1 MILWLR
7 RSPTERPWCR
17 AWLLSSHAITCSTRL
32 TSKCTTS
39 GTHTTR
45 AVTDARIPDGRQH
58 QKMTSW
64 ASMRYAVVDVEG
76 NGQQPPDLVEVAVV
90 PVAAG
95 IIGAPASWLVKPPRP
110 VSRIAARI
118 HGLTNE
124 ALAAAPAFADIESE
138 VREALDADVLVAHN
152 AHVDVGVL
160 RRYLGGWECPEV
172 LDTLKLARRLLPGQV
187 SYKLSAQRSRWLT
200 ACPPALSRIAP
211 PSTPW

>member
-1 MILWLR
+1 
-7 RSPTERPWCR
+7 
-17 AWLLSSHAITCSTRL
+17 
-32 TSKCTTS
+32 
-39 GTHTTR
+39 
-45 AVTDARIPDGRQH
+45 
-58 QKMTSW
+58 
-64 ASMRYAVVDVEG
+64 MRYAVVDVEG

-124 ALAAAPAFADIESE
+124 ALAAAPAFADIDSE

-172 LDTLKLARRLLPGQV
+172 LDTLKLARRLLPGQL
-187 SYKLSAQRSRWLT
+187 SYKLGALVT
-200 ACPPALSRIAP
+200 AFSLADSLPSGLVPHRATFDALVTARLFVRLATRHDGNSLSLGELRGPESGGDRDAE
-211 PSTPW
+211 TLF

>member
-1 MILWLR
+1 M
-7 RSPTERPWCR
+7 
-17 AWLLSSHAITCSTRL
+17 
-32 TSKCTTS
+32 S

-76 NGQQPPDLVEVAVV
+76 NGQQPPDLVAVAVV

-152 AHVDVGVL
+152 AISDLHA
-160 RRYLGGWECPEV
+160 RHREV
-172 LDTLKLARRLLPGQV
+172 PVEIQLLKLTEETGEAAEAFIGMHGLNSRKGVCRSRDDLLAELADVIITAAVAMTGVTGGDVEEALSHLEQRLTVVTERARR
-187 SYKLSAQRSRWLT
+187 
-200 ACPPALSRIAP
+200 
-211 PSTPW
+211 

>member
-7 RSPTERPWCR
+7 RSLAERPWCP
-17 AWLLSSHAITCSTRL
+17 AWLLSSHAITCSKRL
-32 TSKCTTS
+32 TSEWTTS

-45 AVTDARIPDGRQH
+45 AVTDAPIPDGRRH

-76 NGQQPPDLVEVAVV
+76 DGEQPPDLVQVAVV

-124 ALAAAPAFADIESE
+124 ALAVAPAFADIESE

-152 AHVDVGVL
+152 AGTSMSAC
-160 RRYLGGWECPEV
+160 YGAASAGG
-172 LDTLKLARRLLPGQV
+172 
-187 SYKLSAQRSRWLT
+187 S
-200 ACPPALSRIAP
+200 ALSRLHCSSGPKRPARP
-211 PSTPW
+211 RKRSSGCTACTPQGGLPQSRDLLAELVT

>member
-1 MILWLR
+1 
-7 RSPTERPWCR
+7 
-17 AWLLSSHAITCSTRL
+17 
-32 TSKCTTS
+32 
-39 GTHTTR
+39 
-45 AVTDARIPDGRQH
+45 
-58 QKMTSW
+58 MTSW
-64 ASMRYAVVDVEG
+64 ASMRYAVVDLEG

-152 AHVDVGVL
+152 AHVDAGVL
-160 RRYLGGWECPEV
+160 RRHLGGWECPEV

-187 SYKLSAQRSRWLT
+187 SYKLGALVT
-200 ACPPALSRIAP
+200 AFSLADSSCPPALPASRHAFDALVTARLFVRLATRHDGSPLSLGELRGPESGGDRDAEILF
-211 PSTPW
+211 